1 MSKVHT
7 PAMETAIKRRGKTK
21 KGSGFDSPM
30 RQAWK
35 RLKRNKSALVGMVI
49 LIFVIVVAIFAGVI
63 APYSFVEQDYAA
75 MKQFPSSQHWFGTD
89 ALGRDIFSRCVYGA
103 RTSLTISL
111 FAVLTSILTGGL
123 VGTISGYLGGR
134 VDNLIMR
141 AVDILQSIP
150 TVLMALSITAV
161 LGDGMYQLIVAITIS
176 FFGGSAR
183 NFRTAILTVKSGEF
197 VSASKA
203 INIGTFRMI
212 TRHLIPNAVGLIS
225 IYVVSMFAAG
235 IIVVS
240 SLSYIGIGIA
250 PPTADWGGILTQ
262 GKGYFLTHPYMVL
275 FPTLCIM
282 LTVFGLNL
290 LGNGLRDALDPRLN

>member
-1 MSKVHT
+1 MAKVHT
-7 PAMETAIKRRGKTK
+7 PAMDMAQKRRGKIK
-21 KGSGFDSPM
+21 AQASFNSPT

-35 RLKRNKSALVGMVI
+35 RLKRNKAALVGMI
-49 LIFVIVVAIFAGVI
+49 LLALVLLVAVFANVI
-63 APYSFVEQDYAA
+63 APYDYIEQDYMA
-75 MKQFPSSQHWFGTD
+75 MKQFPSKTHIFGTD

-103 RTSLTISL
+103 RVSLSISL
-111 FAVLTSILTGGL
+111 IAVLTSILTGGL
-123 VGTISGYLGGR
+123 IGTIAGYMGGR

-141 AVDILQSIP
+141 AMDILQSIP

-212 TRHLIPNAVGLIS
+212 TKHLIPNAIGLIS

-240 SLSYIGIGIA
+240 SLSYIGVGIS
-250 PPTADWGGILTQ
+250 PPTADWGSILTQ
-262 GKGYFLTHPYMVL
+262 GKGYFLTYPHMVL

-282 LTVFGLNL
+282 ITVFGLNL

>member
-1 MSKVHT
+1 MAKVYT
-7 PAMETAIKRRGKTK
+7 PAMEKAEKRRGKLK
-21 KGSGFDSPM
+21 KGGEANSPL

-35 RLKRNKSALVGMVI
+35 RLKRNKSALVGMILLSVVI
-49 LIFVIVVAIFAGVI
+49 LMAIFAGVI
-63 APYSFVEQDYAA
+63 APYSYIEQDYTA
-75 MKQFPSSQHWFGTD
+75 MKEAPSAAHIFGTD
-89 ALGRDIFSRCVYGA
+89 AIGRDIFSRCVYGA
-103 RTSLTISL
+103 RVSLLISL
-111 FAVLTSILTGGL
+111 VAVLTSILTGGL
-123 VGTISGYLGGR
+123 IGSIAGYMGGK

-141 AVDILQSIP
+141 AMDILQSIP
-150 TVLMALSITAV
+150 TVLMALSVTAV
-161 LGDGMYQLIVAITIS
+161 LGDGLWQLIVAITIS
-176 FFGGSAR
+176 FFGGAAR

-203 INIGTFRMI
+203 INIGKLQMLI
-212 TRHLIPNAVGLIS
+212 RHLIPNAIGLIC

-240 SLSYIGIGIA
+240 SLSYIGVGIE

-275 FPTLCIM
+275 FPTLCIAI
-282 LTVFGLNL
+282 TVFGLNL

>member
-1 MSKVHT
+1 MAKIHT
-7 PAMETAIKRRGKTK
+7 PAMDKAKKRRGK
-21 KGSGFDSPM
+21 SARSQANSPLQ
-30 RQAWK
+30 QAWK
-35 RLKRNKSALVGMVI
+35 RLKRNKSALVGMVLLGFMI
-49 LIFVIVVAIFAGVI
+49 LVAIFANLI
-63 APYSFVEQDYAA
+63 APYSYIEQDYMA
-75 MKQFPSSQHWFGTD
+75 MKSFPSSEHWFGTD

-103 RTSLTISL
+103 RVSLMISL
-111 FAVLTSILTGGL
+111 VSVITSVVTGGL
-123 VGTISGYLGGR
+123 VGTISGYMGGK

-141 AVDILQSIP
+141 LMDVLQSIP
-150 TVLMALSITAV
+150 TVLMALSVTAV
-161 LGDGMYQLIVAITIS
+161 LGDGLWQLIVAITIS
-176 FFGGSAR
+176 FFGGAAR

-203 INIGTFRMI
+203 INIGKFQMI
-212 TRHLIPNAVGLIS
+212 LRHLVPNAVGLIS
-225 IYVVSMFAAG
+225 IYIVFMFAAG

-240 SLSYIGIGIA
+240 SLSYIGIGIE

-282 LTVFGLNL
+282 ITVFGLNL

>member
-1 MSKVHT
+1 MAKVYT
-7 PAMETAIKRRGKTK
+7 PAMETAKKRRE
-21 KGSGFDSPM
+21 KGRRGTSADTPF
-30 RQAWK
+30 RQAWR
-35 RLKRNKSALVGMVI
+35 RLKRNKSALVGMALLILVVI
-49 LIFVIVVAIFAGVI
+49 IAIFASVI
-63 APYSFVEQDYAA
+63 APYDYIEQDYLA
-75 MKQFPSSQHWFGTD
+75 MKQFPSSSHWFGTD
-89 ALGRDIFSRCVYGA
+89 ALGRDIFSRCIYGA
-103 RTSLTISL
+103 RVSLLISL
-111 FAVLTSILTGGL
+111 VAVLTSIVTGGL
-123 VGTISGYLGGR
+123 VGTIAGYMGGK

-141 AVDILQSIP
+141 AMDILQSIP

-161 LGDGMYQLIVAITIS
+161 LGDGLWQLIVAITIS
-176 FFGGSAR
+176 FFGGAAR

-203 INIGTFRMI
+203 INIGKFQMI
-212 TRHLIPNAVGLIS
+212 IKHLIPNAIGLIS

-240 SLSYIGIGIA
+240 SLSYIGVGIE

-282 LTVFGLNL
+282 ITVFGLNL